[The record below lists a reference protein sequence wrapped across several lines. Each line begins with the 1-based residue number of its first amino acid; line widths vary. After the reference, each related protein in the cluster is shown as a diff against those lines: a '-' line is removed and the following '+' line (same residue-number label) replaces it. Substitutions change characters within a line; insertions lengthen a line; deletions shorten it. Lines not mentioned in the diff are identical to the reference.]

1 VNPIDT
7 QPTAIPDVRILV
19 PPRHEDDR
27 GFLSETFRAE
37 WFPGLRFVQDNHSFS
52 ARRHTL
58 RGLHFQTPPAEQAK
72 LVRVAAGRIRGVAV
86 DLRRRSSTFLEHVSV
101 ELSAEN
107 AMQALVPA
115 GFAHGFV
122 TLDPG
127 TVVLYKLTAS
137 YSPDHDRGVRWD
149 DPVLGIDWGIDAD
162 PIVSERDAAHPPFD
176 PETSPFGGR

>member
-1 VNPIDT
+1 V
-7 QPTAIPDVRILV
+7 
-19 PPRHEDDR
+19 
-27 GFLSETFRAE
+27 F
-37 WFPGLRFVQDNHSFS
+37 
-52 ARRHTL
+52 
-58 RGLHFQTPPAEQAK
+58 
-72 LVRVAAGRIRGVAV
+72 
-86 DLRRRSSTFLEHVSV
+86 V